1 MQQGVEAVNMKMN
14 MEYYAESDLNTLIE
28 AEKIKK
34 DKKRL
39 KAVMA
44 RKKHLEYA
52 LMKDSYPKKGK
63 KMMGS
68 YPKKSKE
75 MSGSMHSY

>member
-1 MQQGVEAVNMKMN
+1 MQPSAGEVSMKTDA
-14 MEYYAESDLNTLIE
+14 EYQAEYDLNTLID

-34 DKKRL
+34 DSKRL

-52 LMKDSYPKKGK
+52 LMKDYPKKGK
-63 KMMGS
+63 KMMGA

>member
-1 MQQGVEAVNMKMN
+1 MQHGVEAPSMKMD
-14 MEYYAESDLNTLIE
+14 MDYYAESDLNTLIE

-34 DKKRL
+34 DSKRL

-52 LMKDSYPKKGK
+52 LMKDSYPKKDK
-63 KMMGS
+63 KMS
-68 YPKKSKE
+68 
-75 MSGSMHSY
+75 SMHSY